1 MIVFLINVTAFV
13 IFCLIG
19 SLIMCGWYK
28 ATREKM
34 IFEKWSKF
42 WEKKD
47 VNDNYVWGKFSHPI
61 SGCIYCYPSIYGSLI
76 YWIVGACFVHEPD
89 YVHPYSWQVFVLWIV
104 YILST
109 CALNGIIIKKV
120 L

>member
-1 MIVFLINVTAFV
+1 MILFLINIASFFLFV
-13 IFCLIG
+13 IVG

-34 IFEKWSKF
+34 IFEFWSKF
-42 WEKKD
+42 WEEKD
-47 VNDNYVWGKFSHPI
+47 KNDNYVWGKFSHPI
-61 SGCIYCYPSIYGSLI
+61 SGCVYCYSSIYGSLI
-76 YWIVGACFVHEPD
+76 YWIVGGALISINNYLEL
-89 YVHPYSWQVFVLWIV
+89 SWQVFVIWIA

-109 CALNGIIIKKV
+109 CAMNGIIIKKV